1 MSVLVLVFLSSCSN
15 GKKQQSPDKRA
26 FTGAKG
32 EVKLITLDPGHF
44 HAALVQKKMYDQVNP
59 EVYVYAPEGSDVTEH
74 LKKIDGYNIR
84 TENPTNWK
92 RGGLPGV

>member
-1 MSVLVLVFLSSCSN
+1 MKTIQMGFLVLALLTSCSS
-15 GKKQQSPDKRA
+15 GKKSSPQAGSKP

-59 EVYVYAPEGSDVTEH
+59 DVYVYAPEGSDLIEH
-74 LKKIDGYNIR
+74 MKKVVGYNTR
-84 TENPTNWK
+84 KESPTS
-92 RGGLPGV
+92 